1 MHVDCVASAYRALES
16 LRLAHRDGR
25 TYDVAILDHQMPDMD
40 GIMLARTIKSD
51 RALAAIPLVPLTS
64 VSYGGCAAE
73 AKEAGFSAFLI
84 KPIRQS
90 QLYDCIASVM
100 HIAGESAPQRLITQ
114 ETLPET
120 QSRPPGPGRRGQR
133 RVDVVA
139 NGLEALEA
147 LARIAYDCVLMDC
160 QMPEMDGFEAT
171 KMIRRREA
179 RTGSHV
185 SIVAMT
191 ANAMDL
197 RTTLEKW
204 IQPAPES

>member
-1 MHVDCVASAYRALES
+1 
-16 LRLAHRDGR
+16 
-25 TYDVAILDHQMPDMD
+25 
-40 GIMLARTIKSD
+40 MLAR
-51 RALAAIPLVPLTS
+51 
-64 VSYGGCAAE
+64 
-73 AKEAGFSAFLI
+73 
-84 KPIRQS
+84 
-90 QLYDCIASVM
+90 
-100 HIAGESAPQRLITQ
+100 
-114 ETLPET
+114 
-120 QSRPPGPGRRGQR
+120 PGPGRRGQR

-147 LARIAYDCVLMDC
+147 LARIAYDCVFMDC

-171 KMIRRREA
+171 RMIRRREA

-185 SIVAMT
+185 PIVAMT

>member
-1 MHVDCVASAYRALES
+1 MMGDTIGVESVGGKGSTFWLTVRLPRRPAPSTARQVNLAGLGRLRVLGVDDNATNRALLADQVSSWGMHVDCVASAYRALES
-16 LRLAHRDGR
+16 LRLAHSDRR
-25 TYDVAILDHQMPDMD
+25 PYDVAILDHQMPDMD
-40 GIMLARTIKSD
+40 GIMLTR
-51 RALAAIPLVPLTS
+51 
-64 VSYGGCAAE
+64 
-73 AKEAGFSAFLI
+73 
-84 KPIRQS
+84 
-90 QLYDCIASVM
+90 
-100 HIAGESAPQRLITQ
+100 
-114 ETLPET
+114 
-120 QSRPPGPGRRGQR
+120 PGPRRRGQR

-147 LARIAYDCVLMDC
+147 LARIAYDCVFLDC

-185 SIVAMT
+185 PIVAMT